1 MAQPSLLRTAVPDRS
16 ARRLLCPALFTYTRL
31 TRWPHSYRQLVR
43 DRRLM
48 ERGVSKVNH
57 MLRSIGG
64 LEHQA
69 SYVMRTKH
77 GCKLHVLE
85 TPRESPGPAEAK
97 YTLGDVWR
105 LRLLLLKQLN
115 AIVKAATDNNTGD
128 LDTSEAGRPRSPQA
142 DEERQQDDAAQNSD
156 PNSSSP
162 LSPSPSFPTTSL
174 KASADRF
181 ILYLHGGAFISQ
193 SPEFYKIFLNDIS
206 RETGA
211 RVIAPC
217 YPLAPESVWPSQL
230 HHIFRVYRHLVE
242 DDGIDPNKI
251 VFVGDSAGGNL
262 VVTLLM
268 QIIKY
273 NQTVKDASEALGLP
287 RAAVLLSPWLDLS
300 QSGPSYTLNQTA
312 EPLLPVQS
320 IRRAAALYLFG
331 HPGFAQDAEEPMEE
345 ASAFRDPWVSPAF
358 LSDPEVLRSF
368 PPTCIHAGSVEVLL
382 SDSLIFA
389 RRLNAAVSEAP
400 FEEAVPLPPLPEPKD
415 NNSSSSGSSRRSS
428 SSGDSGMAK
437 QSLPVASVFPN
448 VQVDGTCDN
457 DSAEAATTAA
467 ADAAASAAAAAK
479 VAATAHADAAAAAD
493 ALSGGSRQEEA
504 EAAVE
509 ASGCAGATAAAAA
522 TQAAA
527 AEVAAGEALAAKE
540 AAAEAAVAEFEEPA
554 VSSSASLGAMV
565 SAQVLS
571 FLSPESVETVS
582 CDSGLNE
589 GDSDKALPS
598 FFSSTGWL
606 SDSCLKTLQNAGT
619 VDLPEAVD
627 LSANKPNVKASVTV
641 WKDEFHV
648 FPCFGFMEEPF
659 ASDCTRRIAQW
670 INAQFGETPDTAAEG
685 APPASTRSAP
695 AAAAEAAPEAAPA
708 AAPAAAAEAAPKEAT
723 GETPAATAA
732 TTPQAAETAA
742 ETAEVAAT
750 AAESAKA
757 AADTA
762 ADAAAKTAE
771 TGLEAGTEAKEK

>member
-16 ARRLLCPALFTYTRL
+16 ARRLLCPALFT
-31 TRWPHSYRQLVR
+31 QLVR

-57 MLRSIGG
+57 MLRRIGG
-64 LEHQA
+64 LEHQ
-69 SYVMRTKH
+69 SSCIMRTKY
-77 GCKLHVLE
+77 GGKLHVME

-105 LRLLLLKQLN
+105 LRLLLLKQVN
-115 AIVKAATDNNTGD
+115 AIVKAATDNSGD
-128 LDTSEAGRPRSPQA
+128 LALSEEGRSRSPQA
-142 DEERQQDDAAQNSD
+142 DNERQQEEAGQSSD

-162 LSPSPSFPTTSL
+162 LSPSPSFPSSSL

-193 SPEFYKIFLNDIS
+193 SPVFYKIFLNDIS

-217 YPLAPESVWPSQL
+217 YPLAPESLWPSQL
-230 HHIFRVYRHLVE
+230 HEIFRVYRHLVE
-242 DDGIDPNKI
+242 EDGIDPNKI
-251 VFVGDSAGGNL
+251 VLVGDSAGGNL

-268 QIIKY
+268 QIIKH
-273 NQTVKDASEALGLP
+273 NQTAKGADEALGLP

-300 QSGPSYTLNQTA
+300 QSGPSYSLNQTA
-312 EPLLPVQS
+312 EPLLPLQS

-331 HPGFAQDAEEPMEE
+331 HRAFAQDAEEPMETSNLSHPE
-345 ASAFRDPWVSPAF
+345 ALLAS
-358 LSDPEVLRSF
+358 LLLQL
-368 PPTCIHAGSVEVLL
+368 LL

-400 FEEAVPLPPLPEPKD
+400 FEEAAALPPVPEPRD
-415 NNSSSSGSSRRSS
+415 NSSSSGSSRRSS
-428 SSGDSGMAK
+428 SSDDSGLSK
-437 QSLPVASVFPN
+437 RSFGVAAVFPN
-448 VQVDGTCDN
+448 IQADGTCDN
-457 DSAEAATTAA
+457 DSPEAAARAT
-467 ADAAASAAAAAK
+467 ADAAASAAAAAQ
-479 VAATAHADAAAAAD
+479 VAAAAHADAAAAAD
-493 ALSGGSRQEEA
+493 SLEGDPRQEDT

-509 ASGCAGATAAAAA
+509 ASGHAGAAAAA
-522 TQAAA
+522 AAAQAAA
-527 AEVAAGEALAAKE
+527 AEAAAGEASAANS
-540 AAAEAAVAEFEEPA
+540 AAAEAAVSEFEEPA
-554 VSSSASLGAMV
+554 VSSSASLGAIV

-571 FLSPESVETVS
+571 FLSPETVETVS
-582 CDSGLNE
+582 LHPGLNV

-606 SDSCLKTLQNAGT
+606 SDSCLKSLQQVGTLD
-619 VDLPEAVD
+619 VPEAIE
-627 LSANKPNVKASVTV
+627 LSAQKPKVKASVTV

-659 ASDCTRRIAQW
+659 ASDCTKRIAQW
-670 INAQFGETPDTAAEG
+670 INAQFGETPDTAAAAA
-685 APPASTRSAP
+685 APRTRSAP
-695 AAAAEAAPEAAPA
+695 AAAAET
-708 AAPAAAAEAAPKEAT
+708 AT
-723 GETPAATAA
+723 ADAKAETPAATAA

-742 ETAEVAAT
+742 ETAEVAAI

-757 AADTA
+757 AATA
-762 ADAAAKTAE
+762 AGAAAKAAE
-771 TGLEAGTEAKEK
+771 SGLGFGHEAKEK